1 MPKKSGIVLVLI
13 GAVLILSAL
22 LLYLFNA
29 NEDKQAGEAA
39 SSALEAVQTVIS
51 ENTAKEQPSSE
62 QPEEER
68 EDPIVFIDGYDY
80 VGVLELPTLGLQLPV
95 MDNWN
100 YQKLELAPCR
110 QFGSFYDGGLVIAGH
125 NYRSHFARLTE
136 LTVGQPV
143 LFTNMNGE
151 RALYAVEKLSTL
163 ASTAVDEVQNSGYDL
178 VLYTCTYDGK
188 RRVTVFCRL
197 QEILAE

>member
-62 QPEEER
+62 QLEEER

-136 LTVGQPV
+136 LEIGQPV

>member
-1 MPKKSGIVLVLI
+1 MPKKSGIVLVLV

-29 NEDKQAGEAA
+29 NEDKKAGEAA

-51 ENTAKEQPSSE
+51 EKTAEEQPSSA
-62 QPEEER
+62 PAEEER
-68 EDPIVFIDGYDY
+68 EDPVVFIDGYEY
-80 VGVLELPTLGLQLPV
+80 VGVLELPTLGLKLPI

-110 QFGSFYDGGLVIAGH
+110 QFGSFTAGGLVIAGH
-125 NYRSHFARLTE
+125 NYQSHFARLTE
-136 LTVGQPV
+136 LESGQPV

-151 RALYAVEKLSTL
+151 KALYAVEKLSTL

-188 RRVTVFCRL
+188 RRVTVFCSR
-197 QEILAE
+197 QEVLTE

>member
-1 MPKKSGIVLVLI
+1 MPKKSGIVLVLV

-39 SSALEAVQTVIS
+39 SSALEAVQTVIA
-51 ENTAKEQPSSE
+51 ENTETSDSR
-62 QPEEER
+62 PEEPAE
-68 EDPIVFIDGYDY
+68 EQKEPIVFIDGYAY
-80 VGVLELPTLGLQLPV
+80 VGILELPTLGLKLPV
-95 MDNWN
+95 MDDWN

-110 QFGSFYDGGLVIAGH
+110 QFGSFKDGGFVIAGH

-143 LFTNMNGE
+143 LFTGMDGE
-151 RALYAVEKLSTL
+151 TALYAVGKISTL
-163 ASTAVDEVQNSGYDL
+163 ASTAVDEVQNSGYDM
-178 VLYTCTYDGK
+178 VLYTCTYDGA
-188 RRVTVFCRL
+188 RRVTVFCDK
-197 QEILAE
+197 QEILAK